1 MPSPRFDTALSI
13 LAALIIATPL
23 LPTVAHAQ
31 NETTDPETS
40 TATTPAPVES
50 PEDLAA
56 ARRAFNA
63 GVARA
68 VSGAA
73 LTGGAFALI
82 PAMTEYNLGWGREQD
97 VAFLAGTMPMLL
109 TAGLPL
115 LISGIGHHA
124 STRHLP
130 YELRGASMRSR
141 LAQGLTVPWAI
152 FGGLMGTG
160 AMVYA
165 IEFGGE
171 GIVST
176 PALLAAASGWSLV
189 GMSGALALDGDRA
202 MAELGA
208 PLGRRD
214 NFLRFGIPMLALGSI
229 TVFAVAPAVRTGQKT
244 AREEPEAIIGLIGAG
259 SGMMAAGGI
268 ALAAGALQHAPRPD
282 FLARRAAPV
291 RLLAAAPSVDLEN
304 KRVSFTLVGT
314 FR

>member
-1 MPSPRFDTALSI
+1 
-13 LAALIIATPL
+13 
-23 LPTVAHAQ
+23 
-31 NETTDPETS
+31 
-40 TATTPAPVES
+40 
-50 PEDLAA
+50 
-56 ARRAFNA
+56 
-63 GVARA
+63 
-68 VSGAA
+68 
-73 LTGGAFALI
+73 
-82 PAMTEYNLGWGREQD
+82 MTEYNLGWGREQD